1 MQPSSELATIGH
13 ITSPNLTKPL
23 PIYSHATIHN
33 GMVYTSA
40 IQGFI
45 PGSFDFPSLDP
56 KVQAQQVLDNLK
68 KLLDEVGSGTDR
80 IVKMTIY
87 MTQSKYFP
95 GINEAVNEVFP
106 ESPPARSSITVAD
119 LPHDAEVAIE
129 VIATLK

>member
-1 MQPSSELATIGH
+1 MQPSNQIATIEH
-13 ITSPNLTKPL
+13 ITSRTLTKPL

-45 PGSFDFPSLDP
+45 PGTFDFPSLDP
-56 KVQAQQVLDNLK
+56 KVQTQQVLDNLK
-68 KLLDEVGSGTDR
+68 TLLEEVGSGIDR
-80 IVKMTIY
+80 IVKITIY

-106 ESPPARSSITVAD
+106 ENPPARSSITVAD

-129 VIATLK
+129 ATAVLK